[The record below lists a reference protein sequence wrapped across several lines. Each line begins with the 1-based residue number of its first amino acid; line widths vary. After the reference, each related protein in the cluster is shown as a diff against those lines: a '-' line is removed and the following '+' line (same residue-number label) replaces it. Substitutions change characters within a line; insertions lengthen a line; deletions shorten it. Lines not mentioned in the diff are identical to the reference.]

1 MKINPNLNVNN
12 INPYKRNQIKTDAAQ
27 SAAKVGA
34 DKLEISDAAK
44 QLSGLTSYPTER
56 AERVQQL
63 KAQVDAGTYKPDAAK
78 IAEDLLKFYK
88 GE

>member
-12 INPYKRNQIKTDAAQ
+12 VNPYKRNQLKTEAAK

-44 QLSGLTSYPTER
+44 QLSGLTSYPAER

-63 KAQVDAGTYKPDAAK
+63 KAQVEAGTYKPDAAK
-78 IAEDLLKFYK
+78 VAEDLLKFYK
-88 GE
+88 G

>member
-12 INPYKRNQIKTDAAQ
+12 INPYKRNQMKMEAAQ

-34 DKLEISDAAK
+34 DKLEISNAAK
-44 QLSGLTSYPTER
+44 QLSGISAYPAER

-63 KAQVDAGTYKPDAAK
+63 KAQVEAGTYKPDAVK
-78 IAEDLLKFYK
+78 VAEDLLKFYK
-88 GE
+88 GK

>member
-12 INPYKRNQIKTDAAQ
+12 INPYKRNQMKTEAAH
-27 SAAKVGA
+27 STAKVGA

-44 QLSGLTSYPTER
+44 QLSGLTSYPAER

-63 KAQVDAGTYKPDAAK
+63 KAQVEAGTYKPDAAK
-78 IAEDLLKFYK
+78 TAEDLLKFFK
-88 GE
+88 G